1 MIRNL
6 NKTMKNLIT
15 ILALAAVVVMLGT
28 SCKSKKKVS
37 ELSDQTK
44 TETTSSSETMDDESE
59 EMESDD
65 EMMEEEES
73 VGERDKEEKMTVSSK
88 LSYHFA
94 SIANASNLDEANRQI
109 NEALKL
115 FESPGSLVLIII
127 NKSGNQ
133 KDYDRPTTAK
143 EYLNYLKDQ
152 KKNINAIDSFKTN
165 SNGKIT
171 ELELIK
177 KK

>member
-1 MIRNL
+1 
-6 NKTMKNLIT
+6 MKNVIT
-15 ILALAAVVVMLGT
+15 IIALVAVVVMLGT

-44 TETTSSSETMDDESE
+44 TETSSSTEAMDEDSEQMESNEEMAEEPSE
-59 EMESDD
+59 EETT
-65 EMMEEEES
+65 
-73 VGERDKEEKMTVSSK
+73 KKEKMTVSSK

-94 SIANASNLDEANRQI
+94 SIANASSVDKANNQI
-109 NEALKL
+109 NEALRL